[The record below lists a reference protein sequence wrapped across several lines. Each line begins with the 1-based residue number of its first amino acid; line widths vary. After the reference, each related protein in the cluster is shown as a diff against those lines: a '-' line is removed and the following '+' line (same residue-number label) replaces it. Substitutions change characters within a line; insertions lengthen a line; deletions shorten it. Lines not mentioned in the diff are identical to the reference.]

1 MFSALLNRTGRSDQ
15 YNDPA
20 DKLPDD
26 AFLIDRLRAVLN
38 PPSSSYEATK
48 PDPYQVLDAC
58 TPLLGPKLQYIM
70 DRNVHDIA
78 RILSDHFSTKREK
91 VDLPSVQKAV
101 GDVISMCYVRAAS
114 NQFQTNKR
122 SFHDPKDR
130 RRTDTV
136 AESYAIYLLH
146 QAMTLP
152 TDTGRLSALLDTL
165 ERALKLYQV
174 NGMGYRITV
183 PLVSAWI
190 VLRTKL
196 GKTDSPA
203 YRFIWPASDSVMKY
217 LEDYMS
223 RSGGSAEEFA
233 HGLELL
239 SQNSLPDL
247 PATPEELHDKVIH
260 LVNSGSEDGLIDLW
274 RQFRD
279 YIGTA
284 SPMKP
289 PPGSLFDEQVRPK
302 VFATILLALKSS
314 RFGEDPPKNVDALDR
329 ASEEILSMVSRPF
342 PREILHTLVANR
354 ARVVGPALEM
364 ESGADVYALDRYL
377 DSDAQ
382 PTRKEMALR
391 NLHEAWGY
399 ATEPGAVRDV
409 KLYMLY
415 LEGLGRL
422 GDLHALQAVWNEM
435 VKDKACAE
443 LYIKEEK
450 VAADGMFF
458 AIVSEPRR

>member
-1 MFSALLNRTGRSDQ
+1 M
-15 YNDPA
+15 
-20 DKLPDD
+20 
-26 AFLIDRLRAVLN
+26 LN
-38 PPSSSYEATK
+38 PPSTSYEPAQ

-70 DRNVHDIA
+70 DKNVHDIA

-101 GDVISMCYVRAAS
+101 GDVISMCFVRAAS
-114 NQFQTNKR
+114 NQFQTNRR
-122 SFHDPKDR
+122 SFHDHKDR
-130 RRTDTV
+130 TRTDTV
-136 AESYAIYLLH
+136 AESYARYLLH
-146 QAMTLP
+146 QAVTSP
-152 TDTGRLSALLDTL
+152 ADTGRLSALLETL
-165 ERALKLYQV
+165 ERALRLYQV

-183 PLVSAWI
+183 PLVAAWI
-190 VLRTKL
+190 VLRGKL

-203 YRFIWPASDSVMKY
+203 YRFIWPSPDSVTKY
-217 LEDYMS
+217 LEEYMS
-223 RSGGSAEEFA
+223 KSGGSTEEFA
-233 HGLELL
+233 SGLQLL

-279 YIGTA
+279 YLGTT
-284 SPMKP
+284 SPMQP
-289 PPGSLFDEQVRPK
+289 PPGTLFDEQVRPK
-302 VFATILLALKSS
+302 VLATILRALKSS
-314 RFGEDPPKNVDALDR
+314 RFGEDPPRNVEALDR
-329 ASEEILSMVSRPF
+329 ASDEVLSIVSRPF
-342 PREILHTLVANR
+342 PREMLHTLVANR

-364 ESGADVYALDRYL
+364 ESGADVFALDRYL
-377 DSDAQ
+377 ESDPQ
-382 PTRKEMALR
+382 PTKKDTALR

-399 ATEPGAVRDV
+399 ATEPGAVRDI

-435 VKDKACAE
+435 VRDKECAE
-443 LYIKEEK
+443 LYMKEEK
-450 VAADGMFF
+450 VTADGKCNGCCVIWGLIDQTAKLTRQQSSSIRCF
-458 AIVSEPRR
+458 PRQCSSHAQVRLPP